1 VVFPNVCRVRSS
13 APADAWHAAR
23 LMTDHSGLF
32 WGVIASMYIGNLM
45 LLILNI
51 PLVGIFIQLLRVRQ
65 GILVAFSLLIVLIGV

>member
-1 VVFPNVCRVRSS
+1 MASRPG
-13 APADAWHAAR
+13 PR

-51 PLVGIFIQLLRVRQ
+51 PLVGVFVQLLRVRQ
-65 GILVAFSLLIVLIGV
+65 GILVAFALLIVLIGVFSINNDVL